1 MDSISD
7 EGKALFI
14 DLGQRLIGRILEFN
28 PEQHDIELNLVG
40 IIEKAKQVAEKDKR
54 IAEMEEIVKERCGTA
69 KFPDAPKWNAKKMLG
84 EGKDGA

>member
-1 MDSISD
+1 MARERTVGDMDSISD

-54 IAEMEEIVKERCGTA
+54 IAALEKIAGIDPEQE
-69 KFPDAPKWNAKKMLG
+69 LS
-84 EGKDGA
+84 EGKDGGE